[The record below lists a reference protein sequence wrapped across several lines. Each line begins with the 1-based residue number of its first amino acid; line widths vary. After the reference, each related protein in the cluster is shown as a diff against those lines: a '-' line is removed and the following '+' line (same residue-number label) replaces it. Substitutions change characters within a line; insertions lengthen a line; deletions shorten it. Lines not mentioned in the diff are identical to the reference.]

1 MKEMSMCA
9 HEVTWKSSYTK
20 VLSGS
25 MRGGRGEGQGQEKG
39 TKILTYFLYFP
50 AYEKLSHDIYDQVE
64 TSLFKFTFFFPG
76 RGPHLSMPAI

>member
-25 MRGGRGEGQGQEKG
+25 MRGVGGGRTG
-39 TKILTYFLYFP
+39 TGKRDKDSHLFFILLHM
-50 AYEKLSHDIYDQVE
+50 K
-64 TSLFKFTFFFPG
+64 KN
-76 RGPHLSMPAI
+76 